1 MSISEKIKAI
11 NTKTKQNKA
20 QYDLDIQTAMIFT
33 LSSGNISKNEYLSS
47 KEVLPE
53 KDLLGKLDIIKIF

>member
-53 KDLLGKLDIIKIF
+53 KDFL